1 MNVGRECRVSSSAK
15 VNELIASVNK
25 AMGRDVLRKG
35 SNESFKAKFIPT
47 GLLPVDVLLQGGL
60 PRGRFSVVVGDYS
73 TLKSYIGLCAIAQCQ
88 KAGGIAALIDTEKA
102 FDPDWAEELGVN
114 VEDLVMFPP
123 KDAKPDEYFPGELA
137 IDAAEA
143 MTRGGV
149 DLIVFDSIAAT
160 LPQQEQNKRLWD
172 ENIQPARLAALM
184 SAAGRRLT
192 AANSKTAYLW
202 INQFRT
208 NVGMTFGDPNV
219 MTGGKAM
226 PYYAS
231 FIIVA
236 KKVGKVTRDV
246 KVHDGEKW
254 KTTKE
259 QITQKFQLTLTK
271 SKLSKPFRDAF
282 FDWDLT
288 VGSVDLPQYLISQGL
303 ETGDVTIVGK
313 SRWETFGLS
322 VNGKDKFKAAVA
334 ADPVVMQKLE
344 NSIRTK
350 SNLPILTPVR
360 PKGAK
365 PKRTP
370 VQQAAKRKLSRR

>member
-1 MNVGRECRVSSSAK
+1 MSSSATQTKK
-15 VNELIASVNK
+15 VNDLIASVNK
-25 AMGRDVLRKG
+25 AMGRNVLRKG
-35 SNESFKAKFIPT
+35 SDKTFVARYIPT

-60 PRGRFSVVVGDYS
+60 PVGRFTVIVGDYS

-102 FDPDWAEELGVN
+102 FDPEWAESLGVN
-114 VEDLVMFPP
+114 VDDLVMFPP
-123 KDAKPDEYFPGELA
+123 KDADPTEYFPGELA

-143 MTRGGV
+143 MTRSGV

-231 FIIVA
+231 YILVA
-236 KKVGKVTRDV
+236 KKVGKITRDV
-246 KVHDGEKW
+246 KVHDGDKW

-259 QITQKFQLTLTK
+259 QITQKFQLSLTK
-271 SKLSKPFRDAF
+271 SKLSKPFRDAY
-282 FDWDLT
+282 FDWDLIN
-288 VGSVDLPQYLISQGL
+288 GQVDMAQYLISQGL

-313 SRWETFGLS
+313 SRWETGNLS

-334 ADPVVMQKLE
+334 ADPVVMRNLE
-344 NSIRTK
+344 NKIRAA
-350 SNLPILTPVR
+350 SNLPVTPSQTGRNRNVKKS
-360 PKGAK
+360 PL
-365 PKRTP
+365 
-370 VQQAAKRKLSRR
+370 QQKAKRKLSRRA